1 MDLALKN
8 RNTACWEVVADF
20 DAVGQHTVQK
30 YREIVDR
37 IPVVQN
43 ENRPFTFGDDSSRS
57 SDPRVAWLP
66 VTGDAI
72 PSHDRVAAC
81 DEEVNRCRTEKVR
94 TNPSTSVGTKEQIAN
109 AEISEGLLCL
119 ADLGLHAMTVGP
131 FAEWRA
137 MRHRVIADPMSGL
150 AHSARCLLPSLLEQ
164 SLADDKEDRS

>member
-1 MDLALKN
+1 MPK
-8 RNTACWEVVADF
+8 T
-20 DAVGQHTVQK
+20 
-30 YREIVDR
+30 
-37 IPVVQN
+37 
-43 ENRPFTFGDDSSRS
+43 TFKIWR
-57 SDPRVAWLP
+57 
-66 VTGDAI
+66 GDAQGGEF
-72 PSHDRVAAC
+72 R
-81 DEEVNRCRTEKVR
+81 EYE
-94 TNPSTSVGTKEQIAN
+94 